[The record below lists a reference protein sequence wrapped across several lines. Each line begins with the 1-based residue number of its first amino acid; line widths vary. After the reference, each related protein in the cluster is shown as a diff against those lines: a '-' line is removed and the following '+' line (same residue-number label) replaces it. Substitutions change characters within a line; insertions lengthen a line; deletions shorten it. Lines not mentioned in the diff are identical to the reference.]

1 MDTREW
7 LLLVSIIGVT
17 ETFIA
22 IVFQIMTYWKTF
34 HQKRPPESDYQGKHR
49 K

>member
-1 MDTREW
+1 MELLEW
-7 LLLVSIIGVT
+7 MLLVSIIGV
-17 ETFIA
+17 IGA
-22 IVFQIMTYWKTF
+22 AVGNVFQIMTYWKTF